1 MNSLLLRLA
10 APVFLTFCGTI
21 VAIAAETRP
30 LQPIDTFG
38 PRKLATRVESF
49 GQTPEGQTVFLYTL
63 VNDRGLRA
71 RVMSHGATLLT
82 VETPDRDGKL
92 GNITLNLDT
101 LADYLNGHPLMGSTV
116 GRYANR
122 IDTGGFHIDGRRF
135 DLKTVGKN
143 GVHIHGGKEG
153 VQKLNWE
160 QEDAGIGNEEAFV
173 TLTHTSP
180 DGHEGFPG
188 RIELKAT
195 YRLTNDNELFIE
207 YQATTTKP
215 THLNLANHAYW
226 NLSGAGSGDV
236 LHHQLTLNAD
246 RYLAIDDRKIP
257 TGDYT
262 KAAGSPFDFRKPR
275 TIGERIAQVDGGGYD
290 HCYAVNREGKSE
302 SDLVHCARVEDPK
315 SGRVMDVLTTQPG
328 VQIYTANYL
337 SPKLKSKTGAYGRHH
352 AVCLETQHYPDSPNK
367 PDFPSTLL
375 RPGQVY
381 KQVTVHRFRV
391 MKGR

>member
-1 MNSLLLRLA
+1 MNSFPFRIPSA
-10 APVFLTFCGTI
+10 ALLTFCGAA
-21 VAIAAETRP
+21 VAVAAETRP
-30 LQPIDTFG
+30 LQPIDAFG

-49 GQTPEGQTVFLYTL
+49 GQTPEGETVMLYTL
-63 VNDRGLRA
+63 VNDRGLRV
-71 RVMSHGATLLT
+71 RVMSYGSTLLT
-82 VETPDRDGKL
+82 VETPDRQGKL
-92 GNITLNLDT
+92 ENITLNLDT
-101 LADYLNGHPLMGSTV
+101 LADYLKGHPLMGSTV

-122 IDTGGFHIDGRRF
+122 IDTGGFTIEGKRF
-135 DLKTVGKN
+135 DQETVGKN
-143 GVHIHGGKEG
+143 GVHIHGGKAG

-160 QEDAGIGNEEAFV
+160 QEHAGIGNEEAFV
-173 TLTHTSP
+173 ALTHTSP

-188 RIELKAT
+188 KVKLKAT
-195 YRLTNDNELFIE
+195 YRLTDDNELFIE
-207 YQATTTKP
+207 YEATTTKP

-262 KAAGSPFDFRKPR
+262 NVADSPFDFRQPH

-290 HCYAVNREGKSE
+290 HCYVINRSGKSNA
-302 SDLVHCARVEDPK
+302 DLVLCGSVEDPK
-315 SGRVMDVLTTQPG
+315 SGRVMEVLTTHPG

-337 SPKLKSKTGAYGRHH
+337 SPKLKAKSGAYGKHH
-352 AVCLETQHYPDSPNK
+352 GICLETQHYPDSPNK
-367 PDFPSTLL
+367 PNFPSTLL

-391 MKGR
+391 MEGK